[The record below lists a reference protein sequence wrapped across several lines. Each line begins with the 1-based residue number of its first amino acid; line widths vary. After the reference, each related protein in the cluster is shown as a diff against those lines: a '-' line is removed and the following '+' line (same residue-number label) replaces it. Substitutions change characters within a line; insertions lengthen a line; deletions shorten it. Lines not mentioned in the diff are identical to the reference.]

1 MHIDRIDN
9 LADFERLRASWDVAY
24 SADPNAQVFV
34 SWNWLRAWFE
44 ISASDWFVLAARD
57 QTTGEYFGFL
67 PLATHPIR
75 VSKIEVMR
83 ELRMGGK
90 PFGPITGFIADPKYE
105 AAAIAAIAEYVDEEL
120 GWERLRLEEVL
131 DPRVDRFLT
140 RFSKKGFE
148 VDLGEPLSCPYL
160 PLPSSWDEYLAKFLS
175 KKGRY
180 NLKRGFAQVEALQGF
195 RITSPSCDTI
205 ADEVETLMSLWQARW
220 GQAPESTLEQY
231 RHMYRAAF
239 AHHGLWLRTLW
250 EGDTPIASLAAYVDP
265 VKRSMA
271 YYTSGFDRRYEKLSP
286 GKVVV
291 GYAIRD
297 AIEDGFDTFDF
308 LVGGHDYKLSFFGAS
323 ERFASSPVVTRQSL
337 RKTVGHLLV
346 RARDTLKREHV
357 A

>member
-9 LADFERLRASWDVAY
+9 LAQFERIKASWDAAY
-24 SADPNAQVFV
+24 AADPNAQVFV

-44 ISASDWFVLAARD
+44 ISPSDWFVLAAKDERAD
-57 QTTGEYFGFL
+57 EYVGFL
-67 PLATHPIR
+67 PLATRSIR

-83 ELRMGGK
+83 ELSMGGK
-90 PFGPITGFIADPKYE
+90 PFGPITGFVADPKHE
-105 AAAIAAIAEYVDEEL
+105 DAAIAAFGEYVQEHVR
-120 GWERLRLEEVL
+120 WESLRLEEVL
-131 DPRVDRFLT
+131 DPRIEHFLR
-140 RFSKKGFE
+140 RFSTKGFE
-148 VDLGEPLSCPYL
+148 VDRGEPLSCPYL
-160 PLPSSWDEYLAKFLS
+160 PLPDSWDEYLTKFLS

-180 NLKRGFAQVEALQGF
+180 NLKRGIGQVEALEGF
-195 RITSPSCDTI
+195 RITSPNAETI
-205 ADEVETLMSLWQARW
+205 DDEIDTLMKLWEARW
-220 GQAPESTLEQY
+220 GKAPESTLDQY
-231 RHMYRAAF
+231 RHMYRTAF
-239 AHHGLWLRTLW
+239 RQDGLWLKTLW

-297 AIEDGFDTFDF
+297 AIENGFEAFDF

-323 ERFASSPVVTRQSL
+323 ERFASSPVVTRHSL
-337 RKTVGHLLV
+337 RRTVGHLLV
-346 RARDTLKREHV
+346 RARDSLKKEHV